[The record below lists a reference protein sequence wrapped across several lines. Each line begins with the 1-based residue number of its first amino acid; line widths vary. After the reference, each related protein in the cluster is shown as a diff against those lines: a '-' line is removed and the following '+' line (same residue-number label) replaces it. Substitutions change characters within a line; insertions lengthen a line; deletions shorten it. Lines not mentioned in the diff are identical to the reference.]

1 MEKFLKDLHKLNI
14 PNLPNSVEEFI
25 QIEELDLS
33 NQKIQRLPDEIC
45 ELTNLK
51 RLNLSYNEIDWLP
64 RDFRKLKNLVKLGL
78 CNNRRLASVDEIAD
92 LKNLQWLN
100 ISGSRNFELP
110 SLANLQKLKTL
121 YMQNTG
127 AYERDIRVILEA
139 ENIEVLDISV
149 NDFHNIDRLDE
160 LPNLKYFAFDKGI
173 MFEVPNWLKNNSE
186 WEYTINVVQCFY
198 DVYIFRKKIN

>member
-1 MEKFLKDLHKLNI
+1 MKNLLDFLKDCEI
-14 PNLPNSVEEFI
+14 SNLPQDERELI

-33 NQKIQRLPDEIC
+33 NKKIQRLPDAIC

-51 RLNLSYNEIDWLP
+51 LLNLSCNEIDWLP
-64 RDFRKLKNLVKLGL
+64 RDFGKLTNLVKISL
-78 CNNRRLASVDEIAD
+78 CNNHRLASVDEIAD

-110 SLANLQKLKTL
+110 SLANLQNLKTL

-127 AYERDIRVILEA
+127 AYERDIGVILEA
-139 ENIEVLDISV
+139 KNLEVLDISV
-149 NDFHNIDRLDE
+149 NDFHNIDGLDK
-160 LPNLKYFAFDKGI
+160 LPNLKYFAFDKSI